1 MHLAGY
7 PPRVKTLCRKLGVDF
22 AEALVGFERRGGA
35 TFPNFDGVVVCSEH
49 EDAVREGFAAEER
62 CALPSARSAAPAW
75 ALLPRAVALRARLHC
90 FDACAAGA
98 RARAGDMGAP
108 RAPRREKEER
118 AEAKWR
124 AAAEADWRKLLS
136 TVLARLRVEAAHE
149 AGTPAAR
156 AAGAAED
163 AAPPAPGGG
172 PDADRGARGDGDER
186 GAVVKVEEI

>member
-1 MHLAGY
+1 
-7 PPRVKTLCRKLGVDF
+7 
-22 AEALVGFERRGGA
+22 
-35 TFPNFDGVVVCSEH
+35 
-49 EDAVREGFAAEER
+49 VR
-62 CALPSARSAAPAW
+62 ALPGPPARSAAPAW
-75 ALLPRAVALRARLHC
+75 APSPWAAARPDPKPIQEWLQCSTH
-90 FDACAAGA
+90 A
-98 RARAGDMGAP
+98 
-108 RAPRREKEER
+108 RREKEER

-163 AAPPAPGGG
+163 AAPPAPCGG